1 MKVYAHRGYSG
12 VYPENTLLSFRKAEE
27 AGADGIELDVQLTKD
42 GEVVVIHDEYVD
54 RTTDGKGRVVDY
66 TLESLQK
73 LNASI
78 HFQNKSTFETIPT
91 FDAYCA
97 WVKTTNLVTNIEL
110 KTSLLY
116 YHDIEQKTLDIIK
129 KHGLEKRVFFSSFNH
144 LSLANAKAL
153 DATIPCGA
161 LVVESGL
168 INAGYY
174 CEKFGL
180 EYYHPGYPSINEEVI
195 AECKDH
201 GIQVNVWTVNTM
213 EQLVNCHSMHC
224 DGIFTNYPSVCK
236 AWLKEQENI

>member
-116 YHDIEQKTLDIIK
+116 YHDIEQKTLDI
-129 KHGLEKRVFFSSFNH
+129 
-144 LSLANAKAL
+144 
-153 DATIPCGA
+153 
-161 LVVESGL
+161 
-168 INAGYY
+168 
-174 CEKFGL
+174 
-180 EYYHPGYPSINEEVI
+180 
-195 AECKDH
+195 
-201 GIQVNVWTVNTM
+201 
-213 EQLVNCHSMHC
+213 
-224 DGIFTNYPSVCK
+224 
-236 AWLKEQENI
+236 